1 MESGSKRLHQKA
13 GARFTWSD
21 GLILLAA
28 AAVGVFFLAIGGV
41 TPNGQYSVFWALL
54 VFVCAAVLVGIKHIL
69 TSMRRPLVAFA
80 WCSLGGILGGALS
93 WFLAWSF
100 VTTHP
105 VRSHGEDYGA
115 LAAGMLNAILVLL
128 SPFPGFL
135 IGFPVALAICA
146 WFQSKGTG
154 PKPSGKLSDRD

>member
-28 AAVGVFFLAIGGV
+28 AALGVVLLATGRV
-41 TPNGQYSVFWALL
+41 APNGQFIVFWALL
-54 VFVCAAVLVGIKHIL
+54 VCAAVLIGVKHIL
-69 TSMRRPLVAFA
+69 ASMRRPLVAFA
-80 WCSLGGILGGALS
+80 WCLLGGILGGALS
-93 WFLAWSF
+93 RFLAWSF

-115 LAAGMLNAILVLL
+115 MAAGLLYVILVLL
-128 SPFPGFL
+128 SPIPGFL
-135 IGFPVALAICA
+135 TGFPVALAICA

-154 PKPSGKLSDRD
+154 PKPSEKQSNLE